1 MQLHTNVAGA
11 LEVNEEPKSSSGAV
25 SWMMGL
31 AALLTFEALFLIF
44 IIYGVATVDTD
55 GSISLLSIL
64 GLVFLSPPA
73 LFLLLAVQTARGNR
87 AAPRLATE
95 CYLVL
100 LLLLD
105 FLLERD
111 EPRLD
116 EALLPDE
123 VDGLCLRWGRLRGRF
138 AADAIPLVF
147 LGASV

>member
-1 MQLHTNVAGA
+1 MQLNTNKAGT
-11 LEVNEEPKSSSGAV
+11 LDVNEEPKPSSGAV

-55 GSISLLSIL
+55 GSITLLSIL

-73 LFLLLAVQTARGNR
+73 LFFLLAVQAARGNR

-100 LLLLD
+100 LLLGVALGEEWVSG
-105 FLLERD
+105 FVGVLHLVHLTMLLLAVKSNSRQGYETSCNHAR
-111 EPRLD
+111 
-116 EALLPDE
+116 
-123 VDGLCLRWGRLRGRF
+123 
-138 AADAIPLVF
+138 
-147 LGASV
+147 SV